1 MPINLNQELTEEQK
15 QEILK
20 ALKVRFD
27 SNMHRHPDINWEK
40 LQAKLEATPEATPSK
55 LRSLYAMESTGGE
68 PDVVKCDDTTNE
80 YVFCDCSAETP
91 KGRRSL
97 CYDREAFDTRK
108 EFKPENS
115 ALDVAAEMGVE
126 LLDEEQYR
134 ELQQFGKFDAK
145 TSSWLKTPSDIR
157 RLGGA
162 IFAEFRYGHVFVFH
176 NGAQSYYAVRGFRG
190 LLRV

>member
-1 MPINLNQELTEEQK
+1 MPINLNQELTEEQT

-40 LQAKLEATPEATPSK
+40 LQAKLEATPSK

-68 PDVVKCDDTTNE
+68 PDVLRYDYASNE
-80 YVFCDCSAETP
+80 FVFYDCSAETP

-97 CYDREAFDTRK
+97 CYDREALDARK

-115 ALDVAAEMGVE
+115 ALDLAAEMGVE

-162 IFAEFRYGHVFVFH
+162 IFAEFRYGNVFVFH
-176 NGAQSYYAVRGFRG
+176 NGAQSYYAVRGFRAV
-190 LLRV
+190 LRV

>member
-1 MPINLNQELTEEQK
+1 MPLNLNHELEEEQK
-15 QEILK
+15 QEIIKILK
-20 ALKVRFD
+20 SRFD
-27 SNMHRHPDINWEK
+27 SNMHRHPDINWGK
-40 LQAKLEATPEATPSK
+40 LEAKLEAMPLK

-68 PDVVKCDDTTNE
+68 PDVVKYDNTNNE

-97 CYDREAFDTRK
+97 CYDREALDARK

-134 ELQQFGKFDAK
+134 ELQQFGKFDTK

-157 RLGGA
+157 QLGGA

>member
-1 MPINLNQELTEEQK
+1 MPLNLNHELSEEQK
-15 QEILK
+15 QEIINILK
-20 ALKVRFD
+20 SRFD

-40 LQAKLEATPEATPSK
+40 LQAKLEAMPAK

-68 PDVVKCDDTTNE
+68 PDVLKYDDATNE
-80 YVFCDCSAETP
+80 YVFYDCSAETP

-97 CYDREAFDTRK
+97 CYDREALDARK

-115 ALDVAAEMGVE
+115 ALGFLAEMGVE

-134 ELQQFGKFDAK
+134 ELQQSGKFDTK

>member
-1 MPINLNQELTEEQK
+1 MLLNLNHELEEEQK
-15 QEILK
+15 QEIIKILK
-20 ALKVRFD
+20 SRFD
-27 SNMHRHPDINWEK
+27 SNMHRHSDVNWEK
-40 LQAKLEATPEATPSK
+40 LQAKLEAMPSK

-68 PDVVKCDDTTNE
+68 PDVVKYDNTNNE

-97 CYDREAFDTRK
+97 CYDREALDARK

-134 ELQQFGKFDAK
+134 ELQQSGKFDTK

-162 IFAEFRYGHVFVFH
+162 IFAEFRYGNVFVFH

>member
-1 MPINLNQELTEEQK
+1 MLLNLNHELEEEQK
-15 QEILK
+15 QEIIKILK
-20 ALKVRFD
+20 SRFD
-27 SNMHRHPDINWEK
+27 SNMHRHSDVNWEK
-40 LQAKLEATPEATPSK
+40 LQAKLEAMPSK

-68 PDVVKCDDTTNE
+68 PDVVKYDNATNE
-80 YVFCDCSAETP
+80 YIFYDCSVETP

-97 CYDREAFDTRK
+97 CYDREALDARK

-134 ELQQFGKFDAK
+134 ELQQLGKFDTK